1 MDADF
6 PRRGSLLGIDYGRKR
21 IGVAVCDKGQSVS
34 SPLETV
40 ARVRDGRE
48 MTAITR
54 LAEDYDA
61 AGFVVGLPLH
71 ANGDESDMS
80 REARGFGRLLGEA
93 SGLPVTFFDE
103 RYTSAQAEDF
113 LIDMNVSRH
122 RRRHGERDML
132 AAHYILA
139 GFLQDRR
146 ETDAVRSPAEPRES
160 DPHSSS

>member
-34 SPLETV
+34 SPLEPV

-48 MTAITR
+48 MTAIAR

-80 REARGFGRLLGEA
+80 REARGFGRLLNEA

-139 GFLQDRR
+139 GFLQERR
-146 ETDAVRSPAEPRES
+146 NLDSPEAETTGGEPR
-160 DPHSSS
+160 P